1 MATESKERTPVA
13 ITLGDPN
20 GIGPEVILKCL
31 DDPLVQS
38 RIEPIVVGSP
48 EVLRV
53 HAKKLGRRLPPL
65 VENLEGKTPKRA
77 IRIADTSQEAQTV
90 VEIGKLTPRGGNMA
104 MFAVDEGLR
113 LVQEGTAS
121 ALVTG
126 PISKLAIVRAGYNFP
141 GHTEYLAKKLKAKEH
156 VMMMVAKSLRISL
169 ATGHIPLKQVSE
181 RVTVNGLVA
190 KLKRVKASLVQDFGI
205 IHPRIAILGLNPHA
219 GEDGVLG
226 AEETEVII
234 EAIKGAGRRSIVA
247 LGPFPADGFF
257 GSRQYCGYDGIMAMY
272 HDQGL
277 IPFKTLS
284 FGSGVNFTAGLPIV
298 RTSPDHGTAF
308 GIAGQDQADAG
319 SMIQAVLLAAS
330 VVDQRRQQS

>member
-1 MATESKERTPVA
+1 MA

-20 GIGPEVILKCL
+20 GIGPEVVLKCL

-38 RIEPIVVGSP
+38 RTEPIVVGSP
-48 EVLRV
+48 EVLRI

-65 VENLEGKTPKRA
+65 VEDLEAKAPKRA
-77 IRIADTSQEAQTV
+77 IRIANTSQETRTV
-90 VEIGKLTPRGGNMA
+90 VEMGKLTPRGGNMA
-104 MFAVDEGLR
+104 MFAVDEGIR

-141 GHTEYLAKKLKAKEH
+141 GHTEYLAKKMKVKEH
-156 VMMMVAKSLRISL
+156 VMMMVAKGLRISL
-169 ATGHIPLKQVSE
+169 ATGHIPLKQVPE
-181 RVTVNGLVA
+181 RVTVNGLIA

-205 IHPRIAILGLNPHA
+205 VHPKIAILGLNPHA

-226 AEETEVII
+226 NEETEVII
-234 EAIKGAGRRSIVA
+234 EAIKGAGRRSILA

-257 GSRQYCGYDGIMAMY
+257 GNGQYCGYDGVMAMY

-308 GIAGQDQADAG
+308 GIAGQARADAG

-330 VVDQRRQQS
+330 VAEQRQQQS

>member
-1 MATESKERTPVA
+1 MSTESNKRIRVA

-31 DDPLVQS
+31 DDPLVQG
-38 RIEPIVVGSP
+38 RTEPIVVGPP
-48 EVLRV
+48 EVLRI

-65 VENLEGKTPKRA
+65 VENLEGNIPKRA

-90 VEIGKLTPRGGNMA
+90 VEMGKLTPRGGNMA

-181 RVTVNGLVA
+181 RVTVNGLIA
-190 KLKRVKASLVQDFGI
+190 KLKRVKATLVQDFGI

-226 AEETEVII
+226 TEETEVII

-308 GIAGQDQADAG
+308 GIAGQDRADPG

-330 VVDQRRQQS
+330 VVEQRKQQN

>member
-1 MATESKERTPVA
+1 METESKKRIRVA

-20 GIGPEVILKCL
+20 GIGPEVVLKCL

-38 RIEPIVVGSP
+38 RTEPIVVGSP
-48 EVLRV
+48 EVLRI

-65 VENLEGKTPKRA
+65 VEDLEAKTPKHA
-77 IRIADTSQEAQTV
+77 IRIANTTQETRTV

-104 MFAVDEGLR
+104 MFAVDEGIR

-141 GHTEYLAKKLKAKEH
+141 GHTEYLAKKMKVKEH
-156 VMMMVAKSLRISL
+156 VMMMVAKGLRISL
-169 ATGHIPLKQVSE
+169 ATGHIPLKQVPE
-181 RVTVNGLVA
+181 RVTVNGLIA
-190 KLKRVKASLVQDFGI
+190 KLKRVKSSLVQDFGI
-205 IHPRIAILGLNPHA
+205 VHPKIAILGLNPHA

-226 AEETEVII
+226 NEETEVII
-234 EAIKGAGRRSIVA
+234 EAIKGAGRRSILA

-257 GSRQYCGYDGIMAMY
+257 GNGQYCGYDGVMAMY

-308 GIAGQDQADAG
+308 GIAGQARADAG

-330 VVDQRRQQS
+330 VVEQRQQQS